1 MVLTPSTMLAL
12 GTTAPDFSLPDAKG
26 TIHTLESIAQG
37 KQATLVAFLCNH
49 CPYVK
54 HLKTEFAALVKT
66 YQERGLAAVA
76 INSNGIDNYPDDSP
90 EKMLQDSADFGY
102 TFPYL
107 IDADQAT
114 AKAYRA
120 ACTPDFYIFDA
131 ALQLAYRGQFDDSR
145 PDSGK
150 PVTGMD
156 LRKALDTLL
165 AGETVDSDQK
175 ASIGCNIKWK
185 PGNEPDYFG

>member
-76 INSNGIDNYPDDSP
+76 INSNDIDNYPDDSP